1 MGWLDDIQNHRSMQ
15 ITLSGEEVSIRE
27 IKAHARRL
35 GLKIYEN
42 KEDEDA
48 LEGSNSE
55 ELYQLMEEAASKGD
69 RFKSISDPVAWQREQ
84 RKDRKLYGRDL

>member
-1 MGWLDDIQNHRSMQ
+1 ME
-15 ITLSGEEVSIRE
+15 ITLSGKEGSIRE

-48 LEGSNSE
+48 LEESNSE

-69 RFKSISDPVAWQREQ
+69 LFKSISDPVAWQREQ